1 VQFPEPFIM
10 SIEIHHAETGDDIA
24 RLFPVIREL
33 RPKLKDAA
41 ELVAR
46 VQRQRDQGYRLIYVT
61 DDAGEPV
68 ACAGFRLIEFLYAGR
83 SLYVDDLICLEAW
96 RGGGYA
102 KALMRWMEQFARDE
116 GCETFHLDSG
126 TQRQRAHHFY
136 FREGMSI
143 TSFHFVKQLE
153 G

>member
-1 VQFPEPFIM
+1 M

-24 RLFPVIREL
+24 RLLPVIREL

-41 ELVAR
+41 ELVQR
-46 VQRQRDQGYRLIYVT
+46 VQRQQGQGYRLIYAIN
-61 DDAGEPV
+61 DKGEPV
-68 ACAGFRLIEFLYAGR
+68 ACAGFRLIENLSAGR

-96 RGGGYA
+96 RGCGFA

-126 TQRQRAHHFY
+126 TQRERAHHFY
-136 FREGMSI
+136 FREGLSI
-143 TSFHFVKQLE
+143 TSFHFVKKLE